1 MEQNVGSS
9 DKLLRTA
16 FGAIAGIVSLAILAN
31 SISAPAILSPVL
43 GLVALIMLVTGTMGT
58 CPIYSLLGVD
68 SCSRGSRPS

>member
-31 SISAPAILSPVL
+31 FVSAPAALSPVL
-43 GLVALIMLVTGTMGT
+43 GLVAIIMLVTGTMGT
-58 CPIYSLLGVD
+58 CPIYSLLGVN